1 MIYGFTHFCCQI
13 VIYYSLIILEYL
25 EYIILL
31 LLHQQRQP
39 LALLILLVELRLVLI
54 VLCLSINNQKSHITN
69 RYHNI
74 LFNNHRK

>member
-31 LLHQQRQP
+31 HRHQQRQP
-39 LALLILLVELRLVLI
+39 LALLILLVELKI
-54 VLCLSINNQKSHITN
+54 STN
-69 RYHNI
+69 SFMPIAKIR
-74 LFNNHRK
+74 F